1 MASAKSPVHNE
12 DAGSGAGDTGQPPLV
27 VRLRPILELTDKQLQ
42 EFSGL
47 NRDLRIERDARG
59 DLIIMPPAG
68 GETGE
73 QNAEIAMQLRLWAK
87 RDGTGTTFDSSGGFR
102 LPNGAIR
109 SPDAAWVS
117 HSRLATLTPEQRKRF
132 LPLCP
137 DFVIEL
143 RSPTDSLVAVQ
154 AKLAEYIAN
163 GARLGWLLDAP
174 AKRVY
179 IYRPG
184 APVQEVG
191 NPDTLTGDPVLPGFV
206 LDLHEVW

>member
-1 MASAKSPVHNE
+1 MTRMTSAQPAVHNP
-12 DAGSGAGDTGQPPLV
+12 DAAGDTGQPPLTV
-27 VRLRPILELTDKQLQ
+27 QLRPVLELDDEQFFAIAQLNRNVRLERGPGGEL
-42 EFSGL
+42 
-47 NRDLRIERDARG
+47 IV
-59 DLIIMPPAG
+59 MPPTG
-68 GETGE
+68 GETSD

-87 RDGTGTTFDSSGGFR
+87 RDGTGTTFDSSAGFR

-117 HSRLATLTPEQRKRF
+117 HPRLAALTPEQWQRF

-143 RSPTDSLVAVQ
+143 RSRTDSLVAAQ
-154 AKLAEYIAN
+154 NKLAEYIAN

-179 IYRPG
+179 IYRPD
-184 APVQEVG
+184 APVQEVD

-206 LDLHEVW
+206 LDLREVW